1 MPRSFPPFQ
10 PVTRMR
16 QPSWSV
22 KKHPILSSKARHPE
36 RRLHMKLKSI
46 ETFTTQDVGFVRVTA
61 EDGAQGWGQV
71 STYHS
76 DITCQ
81 VLHRQVA
88 PWMLGQDITD
98 LDDLLDIVT
107 EREHKFPG
115 SYLRR
120 AMGGVDTA
128 IWDLRGKQQGKP
140 VVELL
145 GGTPGPIRAYASSMK
160 RDITPQDEA
169 IRMKHLRDTQGFDAF
184 KIRAGAEVG
193 RNRDEWP
200 GRTEEII
207 PTLRRALGHDVDLL
221 IDANSCYT
229 PDRAIE
235 VGRMLEDQDYC
246 HFEEPCPYWHF
257 EQTKQVTDAL
267 DIDVTGGE
275 QDCDLPT
282 WQRMIDMRVVDIVQ
296 PDILYLGGICR
307 TLRVVE
313 MAKTAGLPV
322 TPHCANWSL
331 VTLFTMHLLRAIPN
345 AGKYLEF
352 SIEGLDYYPWQ
363 EGLFVQSPYSIDGGQ
378 AFVTDAPGWGVEIS
392 PEWLARSVHQFSEL

>member
-1 MPRSFPPFQ
+1 
-10 PVTRMR
+10 
-16 QPSWSV
+16 
-22 KKHPILSSKARHPE
+22 
-36 RRLHMKLKSI
+36 MKLKSI
-46 ETFTTQDVGFVRVTA
+46 ETFTTADVGFVRVTA
-61 EDGAQGWGQV
+61 EDGTQGWGQV

-81 VLHRQVA
+81 ILHRQVA
-88 PWMLGQDITD
+88 PWTLGQDTTD

-120 AMGGVDTA
+120 AMAGLDTA

-145 GGTPGPIRAYASSMK
+145 GGTPGLIRAYASSMK
-160 RDITPQDEA
+160 RDITPADEA
-169 IRMKHLRDTQGFDAF
+169 SRLKRLRDTQGFDAF
-184 KIRAGAEVG
+184 KVRAGAEVG
-193 RNRDEWP
+193 RNKDEWP
-200 GRTEEII
+200 GRTEQII
-207 PTLRRALGHDVDLL
+207 PMMRRELGDDVDLL
-221 IDANSCYT
+221 IDANSCYS

-235 VGRMLEDQDYC
+235 VGHILQDNGFC
-246 HFEEPCPYWHF
+246 HVEEPCPYWEL

-282 WQRMIDMRVVDIVQ
+282 WKRMIDMRAVDIVQ
-296 PDILYLGGICR
+296 PDILYLGGISR

-313 MAKTAGLPV
+313 MANTAGLPV

-352 SIEGLDYYPWQ
+352 SIEGADYYPWQ
-363 EGLFVQSPYSIDGGQ
+363 DGLFVQSPYQIEDGH
-378 AFVTDAPGWGVEIS
+378 ARVTDAPGWGIEVS
-392 PEWLARSVHQFSEL
+392 PEWLARSAYQISEMS